1 MFLDVLSSHIVVAHA
16 VDEPMA
22 VEFVSEVYEVSMQGF
37 LAFIVF
43 FLGELFELAFKLGCK
58 FLQDFRRLWIK
69 QEVFGQNVKD
79 VSVVFILAS
88 DLSYFLLQ
96 QKLRQVV
103 AIAFNSK
110 VHDRARPFS
119 SSQVIDLAPMLDQ
132 QLSAFD
138 LSLSQL
144 LHHFGIL
151 LAVLLDFKE
160 CVQVI
165 KLMVSPL
172 VAILVDLDTFASSH
186 EVLRFALDLF
196 TVLDS
201 LFSNGVDIVAGQD
214 VQR

>member
-1 MFLDVLSSHIVVAHA
+1 MATHA

-43 FLGELFELAFKLGCK
+43 FLGELFELAFKLCCK
-58 FLQDFRRLWIK
+58 FLQNFRRLRIK
-69 QEVFGQNVKD
+69 QEVFGQIVKD
-79 VSVVFILAS
+79 VAVVFILAS

-110 VHDRARPFS
+110 VHDRARPFP

-144 LHHFGIL
+144 LDHFRIL
-151 LAVLLDFKE
+151 LAVFFYFKE

-165 KLMVSPL
+165 KTMVSPL
-172 VAILVDLDTFASSH
+172 VAILVDLDTFASPH
-186 EVLRFALDLF
+186 EVLRFAFDLF
-196 TVLDS
+196 TILDS
-201 LFSNGVDIVAGQD
+201 LLSNGVDVVAGQD